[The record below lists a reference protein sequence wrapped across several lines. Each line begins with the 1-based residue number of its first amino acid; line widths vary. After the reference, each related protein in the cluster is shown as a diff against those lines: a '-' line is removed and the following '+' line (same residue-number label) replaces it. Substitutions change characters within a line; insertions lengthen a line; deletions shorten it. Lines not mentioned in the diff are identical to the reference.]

1 LRTARDGVLDDER
14 RMTDLQAAECTGE
27 DYWSQAQRPLAALL
41 FLLPLLIVYEL
52 GVLSL
57 GGEQADL
64 LRNAADCWLRQWLL
78 AAGMMHPWLLPAAVI
93 GLLGGWHLTAR
104 HPWRCSLETLV
115 GMLAE
120 SLLFAMMLVLIG
132 QGLHFVFEQT
142 GGVLSL
148 PPSAAV
154 ASGPAA
160 RALGYVGAGIY
171 EEVLFRLVM
180 LPLCVTGLLIVL
192 PRREASI
199 AAVCLTSVVFAAA
212 HYIEPGG
219 DGWVAAVPGALERVA
234 DGATLRFS
242 FMFRAVAGGLF
253 GVLFLRRGFGV
264 TVGAHA
270 LYDLLVGVVMQPA

>member
-1 LRTARDGVLDDER
+1 MSEI
-14 RMTDLQAAECTGE
+14 QAAENLGH
-27 DYWSQAQRPLAALL
+27 DYWSEAQRPLSALL
-41 FLLPLLIVYEL
+41 FLLPLLAVYEF
-52 GVLSL
+52 GILSL

-78 AAGMMHPWLLPAAVI
+78 AAGMMYPWLLPVAVV

-120 SLLFAMMLVLIG
+120 SLLFAMVLVLIG
-132 QGLHFVFEQT
+132 QGLHFAFEQT
-142 GGVLSL
+142 SALLNL
-148 PPSAAV
+148 PTANVP
-154 ASGPAA
+154 SGPAA

-171 EEVLFRLVM
+171 EEVLFRLVL
-180 LPLCVTGLLIVL
+180 LPLCVAGLLICL
-192 PRREASI
+192 PHREARI

-234 DGATLRFS
+234 DAGSLRFS
-242 FMFRAVAGGLF
+242 FVFRTIAGGLF

-270 LYDLLVGVVMQPA
+270 LYDLLVGVVMQPG